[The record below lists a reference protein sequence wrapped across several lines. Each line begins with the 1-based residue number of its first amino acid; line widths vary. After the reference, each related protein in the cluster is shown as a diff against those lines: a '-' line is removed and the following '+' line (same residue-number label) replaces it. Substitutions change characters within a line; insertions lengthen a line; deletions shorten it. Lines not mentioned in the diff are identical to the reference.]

1 MPTRKYKNIGMEKIK
16 KTIVI
21 FAFGATSL
29 FSLAQGPGGKG
40 GMRGPLPAEQ
50 RELIHDLAQN
60 HQKLLRKV
68 ELVAK
73 GYTATTTSDDKKL
86 AEKLKKHFRYMEKR
100 LDSGAMVRR
109 WDPAYAEMTEYYDQ
123 LEVKAEELPNGLRVT
138 VTGTTPE
145 AVQVA
150 RNHASIV
157 TKFVKE
163 GASEV
168 EKKHKRAN

>member
-1 MPTRKYKNIGMEKIK
+1 MKRFRQ
-16 KTIVI
+16 TIAI
-21 FAFGATSL
+21 FAFGVSSL
-29 FSLAQGPGGKG
+29 FSVAQGPGGKG

-50 RELIHDLAQN
+50 RNLIHDLAQN

-68 ELVAK
+68 ALVEK
-73 GYTATTTSDDKKL
+73 GYTATTTSEDKKL
-86 AEKLKKHFRYMEKR
+86 AEKLKTHFRYMEKR

-123 LEVKAEELPNGLRVT
+123 LKVKAEELPNGLRVT
-138 VTGTTPE
+138 VIGTTPE
-145 AVQVA
+145 AVKVA

-157 TKFVKE
+157 SKFVKE

-168 EKKHKRAN
+168 EKKHEKAN